1 VGIVLTYLIHVEW
14 VKNCLTSTLVFD
26 IAQFFL
32 SLNHQLLPSILNKT
46 SFNPRVSHF
55 FGNYLV
61 GRKTKY
67 FWNNFSSSYFDI
79 NISVRQDFALSPILS
94 AFYLSLIFHVFEKRL
109 KRLKIPVYL
118 L

>member
-1 VGIVLTYLIHVEW
+1 VGIVLTHLIHAEW

-46 SFNPRVSHF
+46 SFNLRVSHF

-79 NISVRQDFALSPILS
+79 NISVRQDFALSPT
-94 AFYLSLIFHVFEKRL
+94 FYLSLIFHVFEKRL

-118 L
+118 CR